1 MDVVLRWRCSFAKAA
16 CTLPARFLRLLAHA
30 IWSHSPAMAQ
40 SQAFPAD
47 EVKKM
52 GELGLLGLTVP
63 AQWGGSEMDYV
74 SYALAMEEV
83 SRGCASCGVI
93 MTVQNT
99 LCV

>member
-1 MDVVLRWRCSFAKAA
+1 
-16 CTLPARFLRLLAHA
+16 
-30 IWSHSPAMAQ
+30 
-40 SQAFPAD
+40 
-47 EVKKM
+47 M

-99 LCV
+99 LHVL